1 MVGHTDT
8 RRAVSRRDDALRRA
22 DRHVEPPRRADAGRI
37 GRYLLVG
44 AFSYAVNV
52 ALLVAFVDGL
62 GWSRPWI
69 AAPAAFLLT
78 FLVSYTLQ
86 RVVAFRSTAPVA
98 SSVLRYGILVAVN
111 TVAQAVLH
119 ALAERA
125 GIGLVAGQLVAT
137 GITSAWNYVAYSHWV
152 YADAGPDP
160 DPDPGPD
167 PDAGPGDGGGAA
179 IGAGGRQR

>member
-1 MVGHTDT
+1 MG
-8 RRAVSRRDDALRRA
+8 
-22 DRHVEPPRRADAGRI
+22 G
-37 GRYLLVG
+37 
-44 AFSYAVNV
+44 FSYAVNV
-52 ALLVAFVDGL
+52 ALLVAFVDGW
-62 GWSRPWI
+62 GWNRPWI

-78 FLVSYTLQ
+78 FLVSYMLQ

-152 YADAGPDP
+152 YADAAPAP
-160 DPDPGPD
+160 VPVAVP
-167 PDAGPGDGGGAA
+167 APGDGGDAV
-179 IGAGGRQR
+179 IGAGGRQL

>member
-1 MVGHTDT
+1 MG
-8 RRAVSRRDDALRRA
+8 
-22 DRHVEPPRRADAGRI
+22 G
-37 GRYLLVG
+37 
-44 AFSYAVNV
+44 FSYAVNV

-62 GWSRPWI
+62 GWNRPWI

-152 YADAGPDP
+152 YADAAPVP
-160 DPDPGPD
+160 VAVAVP
-167 PDAGPGDGGGAA
+167 APGDGGDAV
-179 IGAGGRQR
+179 IGAGGRQL